1 MAPEENLLPNTGR
14 EGLPLKATLPDW
26 IVNKSLNILKERE
39 AMAASYV
46 TAANN
51 ALASA
56 DAIATSGASN
66 RAFAAT
72 TTSPP
77 PNGGLKQV

>member
-1 MAPEENLLPNTGR
+1 MRLRNWES
-14 EGLPLKATLPDW
+14 LKATLPDW

-39 AMAASYV
+39 AAAASYV

-56 DAIATSGASN
+56 DAIATSN
-66 RAFAAT
+66 KAFAT
-72 TTSPP
+72 TAAS
-77 PNGGLKQV
+77 K

>member
-1 MAPEENLLPNTGR
+1 M
-14 EGLPLKATLPDW
+14 
-26 IVNKSLNILKERE
+26 NKSLNILKERE

-56 DAIATSGASN
+56 DAMATSASN
-66 RAFAAT
+66 KAFAT

-77 PNGGLKQV
+77 LNGGLKQV